1 MKRATLLFIILTAS
15 SALLAASK
23 LNDNENVTLT
33 VNAVC
38 TATSSAKE
46 PDWSMQDSVTVNMT
60 ETVTYRIVYLEKT
73 GFAELE
79 AISHT
84 NHLSAGGGGALN
96 VPVAPRKWS
105 YSINGQTENPLVGLT
120 LDYGRGFVIL
130 HPENFVHDGKLKST
144 DEYYGPA
151 GGIADFGVGDAV
163 NQLGSPGKQDFAVQ
177 CKRTFKP
184 WPKDLQVSG
193 SASHHFSMD
202 SADGRT
208 RQSADLSM
216 TYTVSNNLTQEPEAE
231 IIPPSEY
238 PSWVPKAGEDEQKP
252 GNTITVTARVHK
264 KGEPKTP
271 YHKKAHFKFQL
282 VDVSKEKGV
291 CLNWPGD
298 SNSTDGFD
306 LKIEPESNTSLKV
319 GGSGQSAESSE
330 GPDESHVTITSHDW
344 GAYGKLTVTVV
355 FDDGSTVNASVL
367 GNPSI
372 HELTIPKDDNGNH
385 IADVW
390 EKLYPI
396 GSLDAKADDDL
407 YPIGDNSLGDG
418 FSLYEE
424 YRGFRVQRK
433 HLRTNPLGKDL
444 FIRDDDNLY
453 PKARDYFIQS
463 GLIVHLLREEE
474 SGLEDGA
481 TNPWVINLNRGFAT
495 RGQQHLLKMW
505 NQNLPGL
512 YGLADGTGPG
522 VPKTT
527 KAVKIDVAKC
537 MKEGADE
544 LKNTIAHE
552 LAHGCNVFHHG
563 DIDYKVDVYDHLMPD
578 GVWRKFT
585 TKGFWRVSVQGGQES
600 GVEECIMRYESAFF
614 RETPA
619 GTYRFWNLDGTEKLG
634 ELYAPGETPGT
645 IFCETQGGTG
655 VNDNTRPGGSKAG
668 DATKGNCR
676 GQFCVNDNKN

>member
-1 MKRATLLFIILTAS
+1 MKRVALLFIILTAG

-23 LNDNENVTLT
+23 PNDNENVTLT

-38 TATSSAKE
+38 TATSSFKCN
-46 PDWSMQDSVTVNMT
+46 DSSWEDTVIVNMT
-60 ETVTYRIVYLEKT
+60 ETVTYRIVYMDKS

-84 NHLSAGGGGALN
+84 NHLSAGGRGAFN
-96 VPVAPRKWS
+96 GPVAPRTWS
-105 YSINGQTENPLVGLT
+105 YTIDGQTKNPLVGLT

-130 HPENFVHDGKLKST
+130 HPDNFVYQGNLKST
-144 DEYYGPA
+144 DPVLSPA
-151 GGIADFGVGDAV
+151 GNIADTGVADAV
-163 NQLGSPGKQDFAVQ
+163 RQLRIPGKQDFAVQ

-193 SASHHFSMD
+193 SATHHFSLD
-202 SADGRT
+202 IEDT
-208 RQSADLSM
+208 KQSADLTIS
-216 TYTVSNNLTQEPEAE
+216 YTVSNNFTQEAEAE
-231 IIPPSEY
+231 IIPPDEY
-238 PSWVPKAGEDEQKP
+238 PTWVPEAGEDEQKP
-252 GNTITVTARVHK
+252 GNTITVKARVHK

-271 YHKKAHFKFQL
+271 YYKKAHFKFQL
-282 VDVSKEKGV
+282 VDVGKEKGV
-291 CLNWPGD
+291 CLNWPDD

-306 LKIEPESNTSLKV
+306 LKIEPKSNASLKIA
-319 GGSGQSAESSE
+319 GDGQSAESSE
-330 GPDESHVTITSHDW
+330 GPDESNVTITSHDW

-355 FDDGSTVNASVL
+355 FDDGSMVNAHVL
-367 GNPSI
+367 GKSTQ
-372 HELTIPKDDNGNH
+372 ELTIPEDDNGNH
-385 IADVW
+385 IADAW
-390 EKLYPI
+390 EKLYPL
-396 GSLDAKADDDL
+396 GSLDAKGDDDL
-407 YPIGDNSLGDG
+407 YPTGDNSLGDG
-418 FSLYEE
+418 LSLYEE

-433 HLRTNPLGKDL
+433 HIRTNPLGKDL

-512 YGLADGTGPG
+512 LGIAEGGPG
-522 VPKTT
+522 VPRTT
-527 KAVKIDVAKC
+527 KSVKIDVAKC

-552 LAHGCNVFHHG
+552 LAHGCSVFHHG
-563 DIDYKVDVYDHLMPD
+563 DVDYNVDVYDHLMPD
-578 GVWRKFT
+578 GIWRKFT
-585 TKGFWRVSVQGGQES
+585 TKGFWSVSVQGGQES
-600 GVEECIMRYESAFF
+600 GVEECLMRYESAYF
-614 RETPA
+614 RETPT

-655 VNDNTRPGGSKAG
+655 VNDERRPGGSKAG